1 MVSLPSLDSV
11 DENSVVH
18 WRGGGFRM
26 GLSAV
31 GLTTP
36 PPDFSSEAIMK
47 LAIVDDCT
55 CRKKSYWTRAI
66 ISLRLDLL
74 GQYQSEI
81 SALQQAYVCR
91 RSLRVQ
97 LRRPTQSKRSD
108 ILYFS
113 GASYSSGVALGFLLA

>member
-1 MVSLPSLDSV
+1 MGTSTV
-11 DENSVVH
+11 
-18 WRGGGFRM
+18 
-26 GLSAV
+26 GLS
-31 GLTTP
+31 TP

-66 ISLRLDLL
+66 ISLRLDLP

-81 SALQQAYVCR
+81 SALQQAFLCR

-97 LRRPTQSKRSD
+97 LRHPTESKRSD

-113 GASYSSGVALGFLLA
+113 GALYSAGVAPGLLLA